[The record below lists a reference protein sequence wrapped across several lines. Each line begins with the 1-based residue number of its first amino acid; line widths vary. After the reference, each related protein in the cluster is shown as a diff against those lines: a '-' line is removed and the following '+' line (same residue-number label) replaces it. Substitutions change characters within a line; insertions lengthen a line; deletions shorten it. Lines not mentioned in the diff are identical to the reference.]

1 MSNDTNDPPSSSRA
15 DRFPWLLAAGPA
27 IVVVASL
34 VTFAIAVRSDDGL
47 VAKNYYKLGLTINRT
62 LAAVPTHL
70 ARGEATISI
79 GIHGDVRVR
88 LDGMDP
94 ASLAI
99 DVRAPAQH
107 DAAKVALHRT
117 GAGEWAG
124 LLPAIAPGRNIVTL
138 AAEGWQLPVTL
149 VERVPS
155 TVRVRGE
162 ATPR

>member
-1 MSNDTNDPPSSSRA
+1 MSNATNDPRSSSRA
-15 DRFPWLLAAGPA
+15 DRFPWPLAAGPA

-34 VTFAIAVRSDDGL
+34 VTFAVAVESDDGL

-62 LAAVPTHL
+62 LAAVPAHL
-70 ARGEATISI
+70 VRGEATISI
-79 GIHGDVRVR
+79 GIRGDVRVR

-94 ASLAI
+94 ASVDI
-99 DVRAPAQH
+99 EVRAPAQH
-107 DAAKVALHRT
+107 DAPPVALHRT

-124 LLPAIAPGRNIVTL
+124 VLPAIAPGRNIVTL

-149 VERVPS
+149 VERVPA

-162 ATPR
+162 ARPH